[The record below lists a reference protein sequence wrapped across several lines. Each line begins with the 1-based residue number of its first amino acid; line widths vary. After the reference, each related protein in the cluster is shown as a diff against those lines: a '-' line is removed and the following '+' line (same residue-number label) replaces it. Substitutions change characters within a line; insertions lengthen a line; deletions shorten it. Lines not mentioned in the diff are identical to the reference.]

1 MLWVRQA
8 STRVLLLGLV
18 GCLAACSPAKRDAIS
33 MLNAGVKRFELEDY
47 DTAYGHFKRS
57 VEIYPENSRAYY
69 HLGLIDLHQRQELG
83 LARQHLER
91 ASQLDPKDKDVLLN
105 LGRLAYVEEK
115 FDEARKH
122 LEAALALDQNFAL
135 AFYFKGEAA
144 LSQNRFEDA
153 DKAWRES
160 IAIRPTDARP
170 FLSLAEMYLRFEAF
184 AEAAAVYREG
194 LRHNPNHVDLLEGI
208 GVMQLLANKV
218 KMAIESFKNV
228 ISRSPTREESL
239 YNLAFAFMRDDQPNE
254 ALTYLNAYLDNTAH
268 KRGPDR
274 RAAQALLEV
283 VQTHIE

>member
-1 MLWVRQA
+1 MRV
-8 STRVLLLGLV
+8 VLLALV

-33 MLNAGVKRFELEDY
+33 MLNAGVKRLEIQDY

-57 VEIYPENSRAYY
+57 VEIYPENARAYY
-69 HLGLIDLHQRQELG
+69 HLGLIDLHQRRELG
-83 LARQHLER
+83 LARQHLEK
-91 ASQLDPKDKDVLLN
+91 ALQLDPKDKDVLLN

-115 FDEARKH
+115 FDEARQH
-122 LEAALALDQNFAL
+122 LEAALVLDKNFAL
-135 AFYFKGEAA
+135 ALYFKGEAA
-144 LSQNRFEDA
+144 FAQGRFDEA
-153 DKAWRES
+153 DKAWREA

-184 AEAAAVYREG
+184 DQAAAVYREG
-194 LRHNPNHVDLLEGI
+194 LRHNSNHVDLLEGI
-208 GVMQLLANKV
+208 GVMQLRANKV
-218 KMAIESFKNV
+218 KAAIGSFRTV

-239 YNLAFAFMRDDQPNE
+239 YNLAFAFMRDEQPDE

-268 KRGPDR
+268 KPGPDR